1 MNKLKKY
8 WMSIILSILCV
19 FCLSS
24 CVENENYEQYQPQQG
39 SMFMCIESYEDPY
52 LGSVKILVDKETRIM
67 YLYYWERGN
76 DQHFSSSITVLYDS
90 KGVPKKYAGVL
101 KDE

>member
-67 YLYYWERGN
+67 YIRYYESEG
-76 DQHFSSSITVLYDS
+76 DGEYSGMTVIYDS
-90 KGVPKKYAGVL
+90 DGKPKKYSGVIT
-101 KDE
+101 D

>member
-1 MNKLKKY
+1 MNKLKKC

-52 LGSVKILVDKETRIM
+52 LGSVKILVDKETKIM
-67 YLYYWERGN
+67 YIRYYESEG
-76 DQHFSSSITVLYDS
+76 DGKYSGMTVLYDS
-90 KGVPKKYAGVL
+90 KGEPKKYNGVIA
-101 KDE
+101 D

>member
-1 MNKLKKY
+1 MKKLVISLLAFLTIVTCAACEDNRDY
-8 WMSIILSILCV
+8 ENYTPQEGSIFV
-19 FCLSS
+19 
-24 CVENENYEQYQPQQG
+24 CVE
-39 SMFMCIESYEDPY
+39 SYTDPY
-52 LGSVKILVDKETRIM
+52 LGDVKILVDKETRIM

-90 KGVPKKYAGVL
+90 KGMPKKYVGVL

>member
-1 MNKLKKY
+1 MKKLVISLLAFLTIITCAACEDNRNY
-8 WMSIILSILCV
+8 ENYTPQEGSIFV
-19 FCLSS
+19 
-24 CVENENYEQYQPQQG
+24 CVE
-39 SMFMCIESYEDPY
+39 SYTDPY
-52 LGSVKILVDKETRIM
+52 LGDVKILVDKETRIM